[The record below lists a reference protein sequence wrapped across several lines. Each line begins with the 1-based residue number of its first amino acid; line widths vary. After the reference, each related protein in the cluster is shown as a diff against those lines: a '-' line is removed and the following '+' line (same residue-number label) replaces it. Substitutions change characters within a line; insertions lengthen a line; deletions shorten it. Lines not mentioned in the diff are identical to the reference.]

1 MPVHPQRFIAVIFA
15 ALFTSLPSAG
25 DAAAASEASGV
36 PRITPFAGPALPSP
50 APIESARMIPGARVS
65 PWHPELIAMAT
76 KPEAR
81 KFSPVPGH
89 YGPGPA
95 PRRPQADRGPLIRL
109 IDIEFDP
116 ISQLVPGP
124 AALLEMPER
133 SSGMG
138 YVLVQ
143 FHGPIRPEW
152 RKMIELHGGEVI
164 DYVPD
169 FAYIVRIANTGRA
182 LLSALPELRWVGDYP
197 PLFRLASAL
206 VEPAL
211 DGRSSQPLALMA
223 RGFVGEP
230 ADQLLQALIAVGV
243 EVLEVVPDSGG
254 GVIFRLQASSSRLL
268 DMARIEP
275 LAWIEMDYPMTY
287 GNAVARSG
295 QLLRKDQVELA
306 LGLYGQGQIVAVADS
321 GLSTGNLSTVHPD
334 FAGRVLGWAQAPNAS
349 CAGWADEDSH
359 GTHVAGSVLGSGV
372 RSGANPGAN
381 QYSGSHAGLAPR
393 AGLVVFA
400 GCNDLSGIPASNMY
414 AGYWTLLRNFDPE
427 LRVTNNSWGHTDPSF
442 FGTYNITAR
451 ETDRFI
457 RDFPDMVGVFI
468 AQNAGRDAN
477 NDGVSDMGTVTPP
490 GTAKNVITVGAS
502 ENLRASGGFNPGSPN
517 CSSWGSCWPQAFPTQ
532 PIRDDR
538 PSDHANGMAAFSGR
552 GPTLSNRLKPDIVA
566 PGTNII
572 SARNESAGTGW
583 GVHNNFYL
591 YMGGTSMAAPLVAGG
606 AAIVREYFQ
615 RQFGHSPSAALVKAT
630 LINGAVDMAPGQ
642 YGTGAQQDVWRR
654 PDIHQGWGRM
664 NMTQTLVFDAPRQPA
679 YFEVLPGV
687 QTGQMLQQAIELVSG
702 GSEMRVTLVWTDAH
716 GLEASHGALVND
728 LDLEVVD
735 PNGTVHRGS
744 AGMIGVAVDRFNNLE
759 EVRLPSAPAG
769 TYTLRIIG
777 HNVPMGPQPFAVVV
791 TGAMPGAQIF
801 RDRFQS

>member
-1 MPVHPQRFIAVIFA
+1 MPARSQFIITVLSA
-15 ALFTSLPSAG
+15 ALFASQASAG
-25 DAAAASEASGV
+25 ESDV
-36 PRITPFAGPALPSP
+36 PRLSLQDASSRPSP
-50 APIESARMIPGARVS
+50 AMVESARIMPGAPVE
-65 PWHPELIAMAT
+65 PWQPELIALET
-76 KPEAR
+76 EAEPR
-81 KFSPVPGH
+81 NFSPVPGH

-95 PRRPQADRGPLIRL
+95 PLRLAANQGPLIRL
-109 IDIEFDP
+109 LDIEFDP
-116 ISQLVPGP
+116 LGQAVPGP
-124 AALLEMPER
+124 EALLERPER
-133 SSGMG
+133 SGGMR

-143 FHGPIRPEW
+143 FHGPVRPEW
-152 RKMIELHGGEVI
+152 RRAIELQGGEII

-169 FAYIVRIANTGRA
+169 FAYIVRIAEAQRA
-182 LLSALPELRWVGDYP
+182 SLAAAPELRWMGDFP
-197 PLFRLASAL
+197 PLFRLASQL
-206 VEPAL
+206 HGPAL
-211 DGRSSQPLALMA
+211 EGRSTQPLALMV
-223 RGFVGEP
+223 RGFAGEP
-230 ADQLLQALIAVGV
+230 SDQLLQALNAAGAQ
-243 EVLEVVPDSGG
+243 VLEVVPDSGG
-254 GVIFRLQASSSRLL
+254 GVIFRVQALPSRLL

-275 LAWIEMDYPMTY
+275 LAWIEMDYPMAY
-287 GNAVARSG
+287 GNAVARGS

-306 LGLYGQGQIVAVADS
+306 MALYGQGQIVAVADS
-321 GLSTGNLSTVHPD
+321 GLSTGNPTTVHQD

-349 CAGWADEDSH
+349 CSGWADEDSH

-372 RSGANPGAN
+372 RSGANPGSN

-427 LRVTNNSWGHTDPSF
+427 LRVTNNSWGHTDPNF
-442 FGTYNITAR
+442 FGIYNITAR

-517 CSSWGSCWPQAFPTQ
+517 CSTWGSCWPQHFQTQ

-583 GVHNNFYL
+583 GVLNNFYI
-591 YMGGTSMAAPLVAGG
+591 YQGGTSMAAPLVAGG

-630 LINGAVDMAPGQ
+630 LINGAVDMSPGQ

-654 PDIHQGWGRM
+654 PDINQGWGRM
-664 NMTQTLVFDAPRQPA
+664 NMTQTLVFDGPRQPA
-679 YFEVLPGV
+679 YFEVVPGV
-687 QTGQMLQQAIELVSG
+687 QTGQMLQQAIQLASG
-702 GSEMRVTLVWTDAH
+702 GSELRVTLVWTDAH

-735 PNGTVHRGS
+735 PNGTVHRGF
-744 AGMIGVAVDRFNNLE
+744 AGMTGVTVDRFNNFE
-759 EVRLPSAPAG
+759 EVRLASAPAG
-769 TYTLRIIG
+769 SYTLRIIG
-777 HNVPMGPQPFAVVV
+777 HNVPMGPQPFAVVI
-791 TGAMPGAQIF
+791 TGALPGAQIF
-801 RDRFQS
+801 RDRFQL